1 MPHRMLRSAA
11 TVLLASGPIVA
22 AAPAQ
27 AAAQQDF
34 PCGVSLSTVSSKVI
48 TAVRIGVTCDQERT
62 VSVHITD
69 GDGGV
74 SVSAQKTV
82 EAGVEGTFT
91 ATLPRTTGVCATL
104 KTDGAS
110 TQIGDC

>member
-1 MPHRMLRSAA
+1 MLRSAA
-11 TVLLASGPIVA
+11 TVLLASAPIVA

-27 AAAQQDF
+27 AAAQQNF
-34 PCGVSLSTVSSKVI
+34 PCGVNLSTVSSQLTTTVS
-48 TAVRIGVTCDQERT
+48 IGVTCDQERT

-69 GDGGV
+69 GDG
-74 SVSAQKTV
+74 SVRLSAQKTV

-104 KTDGAS
+104 ETDGAS

>member
-1 MPHRMLRSAA
+1 MLRSAA
-11 TVLLASGPIVA
+11 TVLLASAPIVA

-34 PCGVSLSTVSSKVI
+34 PCGVNLSTVSSKLT
-48 TAVRIGVTCDQERT
+48 TAVSVGVTCDQERT

-69 GDGGV
+69 GDG
-74 SVSAQKTV
+74 SMRLSAQKTV
-82 EAGVEGTFT
+82 KAGVEGTFT

-104 KTDGAS
+104 ETDGAS